1 LHEPRFDLVWPG
13 QIHHA
18 AIDGEDLAI
27 FAPQAAQECGTGQSF
42 VARDE
47 YALACKSNNNLG
59 GIDTSISL

>member
-1 LHEPRFDLVWPG
+1 LQEPRFDLVWPG

-27 FAPQAAQECGTGQSF
+27 FAPQAPQECGTGQSF

-47 YALACKSNNNLG
+47 YALALQNQ
-59 GIDTSISL
+59 TSISL